1 MAEIDLEA
9 LAARVERLEGP
20 CRETDRAIMEALALK
35 PDYAADWGPRDNC
48 RPAPFAYTGSLDAAV
63 ALLPGGAMRRSGDSA
78 VGLMGTFFCDI
89 VRPDGCDFHSLANNE
104 PCAIVSAALRARLME
119 GEGE

>member
-35 PDYAADWGPRDNC
+35 PD
-48 RPAPFAYTGSLDAAV
+48 
-63 ALLPGGAMRRSGDSA
+63 
-78 VGLMGTFFCDI
+78 
-89 VRPDGCDFHSLANNE
+89 
-104 PCAIVSAALRARLME
+104 
-119 GEGE
+119 